1 MGGGG
6 NNRAIAGA
14 ATNPLDPVG
23 GALLA
28 KALPGK
34 PKHQAQGPAPVSTTN
49 TTSTF
54 NPLAQSAATG
64 TTPAQSMWNPGGI
77 PTAWGNGAQGKG
89 TPPVAQGAASD
100 TTRLAAPGAKG

>member
-1 MGGGG
+1 MG
-6 NNRAIAGA
+6 ATAKGA
-14 ATNPLDPVG
+14 AIGSTIDPLFGGLVG
-23 GALLA
+23 GAA
-28 KALPGK
+28 GHGK
-34 PKHQAQGPAPVSTTN
+34 SGRHAQGPAPVSTTN

-54 NPLAQSAATG
+54 NPLAQSAATP
-64 TTPAQSMWNPGGI
+64 TQSMWNPGGI